1 MAQKT
6 PFHLAWFLQG
16 SSIQAWGA
24 EWTGNISEEW
34 MSADMFL
41 DLARN
46 IERAAFDYLL
56 IEDSI
61 YIGQNWQNSRD
72 IFLKNGMSVPRQ
84 EPTVVASLMMAATSR
99 LGIVPT
105 LSTFAYHPYL
115 TARIVGTLDQV
126 SGGRAGWNMVTGSS
140 DFSGQNFGLDKL
152 PEHDTRYEMA
162 AEYIEIVTR
171 LWDSWEP
178 GAIVADRKSG
188 VLIDPAK
195 VHTIDYEGQ
204 YYKSRGPLNS
214 GPCPQGRPV
223 IAQAG
228 GSAKGREI
236 AARYADTIVAHP
248 KGVEAM
254 KDYRDDV
261 RARMRDYGRDPDTL
275 QGAVHVLAGARRHH
289 GRRRRTRRRCAAC
302 GRRRTSI
309 SGWPRWAGPPT
320 SISPATTSTRRWAQ
334 LSTNGHQSSL
344 ANFIRRAG
352 GKTLREAIVSY
363 SSSGGCVDLVGTPDA
378 GGRPDG
384 GGDAGGRRRRLP
396 VLAAQCQPQERGG
409 DHRRPGAGAAA
420 ARRGAQ
426 EIRQPAFPGQS
437 AGVLIGHQR
446 PGPPHR
452 RQPSAAKTAAAWLR
466 HQQVTTIAP

>member
-1 MAQKT
+1 MT
-6 PFHLAWFLQG
+6 TDPFHLAWFLQG

-46 IERAAFDYLL
+46 IERAGFDYLL
-56 IEDSI
+56 LEDSI
-61 YIGQNWQNSRD
+61 YIGQNWQNKRD

-140 DFSGQNFGLDKL
+140 DFSAQNFGMDQL
-152 PEHDTRYEMA
+152 PPHDRRYDMA
-162 AEYIEIVTR
+162 AEYIDIVTQ
-171 LWDSWEP
+171 LWSSWEP

-188 VLIDPAK
+188 VLIDPEK
-195 VHTIDYEGQ
+195 VHTIDFAGE

-228 GSAKGREI
+228 GSAKGRAI

-248 KGVEAM
+248 KGIEGM
-254 KDYRDDV
+254 KDYRNDV
-261 RARMRDYGRDPDTL
+261 RAQMRAFGRDPDSCKIL
-275 QGAVHVLAGARRHH
+275 FMAVPVIGETSAEAREK
-289 GRRRRTRRRCAAC
+289 AAM
-302 GRRRTSI
+302 RKVKT
-309 SGWPRWAGPPT
+309 AE
-320 SISPATTSTRRWAQ
+320 
-334 LSTNGHQSSL
+334 NVD
-344 ANFIRRAG
+344 RAH
-352 GKTLREAIVSY
+352 SQ
-363 SSSGGCVDLVGTPDA
+363 
-378 GGRPDG
+378 GGRQDAARGHRQLQQQPGIARSGRNPRRGGRADG
-384 GGDAGGRRRRLP
+384 RGDAGGGRRRVFVHAGQYVAP
-396 VLAAQCQPQERGG
+396 ERGG
-409 DHRRPGAGAAA
+409 DHRRSGAGVAAA
-420 ARRGAQ
+420 GTGAQ
-426 EIRQPAFPGQS
+426 EVRARDVSG
-437 AGVLIGHQR
+437 
-446 PGPPHR
+446 
-452 RQPSAAKTAAAWLR
+452 
-466 HQQVTTIAP
+466 

>member
-1 MAQKT
+1 MAAD

-16 SSIQAWGA
+16 SSIQAWG
-24 EWTGNISEEW
+24 EQWNGNISEEW

-41 DLARN
+41 DLARA
-46 IERAAFDYLL
+46 IERACFDYLL

-72 IFLKNGMSVPRQ
+72 MFLKNGMSVPRQ

-140 DFSGQNFGLDKL
+140 DYSGQNFGLDAL

-162 AEYIEIVTR
+162 AEYIDVVTK

-178 GAIVADRKSG
+178 GAIVADRNSG

-195 VHTIDYEGQ
+195 VHTIDHRGE
-204 YYKSRGPLNS
+204 YYGSRGPLNS

-228 GSAKGREI
+228 GSAKGRAI
-236 AARYADTIVAHP
+236 ASRYADTIVAHP
-248 KGVEAM
+248 KGVAAM

-261 RARMRDYGRDPDTL
+261 RARMAAEGRDPDTCKVL
-275 QGAVHVLAGARRHH
+275 FMATPVLANTEEEAQARGARR
-289 GRRRRTRRRCAAC
+289 GV
-302 GRRRTSI
+302 
-309 SGWPRWAGPPT
+309 
-320 SISPATTSTRRWAQ
+320 
-334 LSTNGHQSSL
+334 
-344 ANFIRRAG
+344 ANTA
-352 GKTLREAIVSY
+352 EVN
-363 SSSGGCVDLVGTPDA
+363 
-378 GGRPDG
+378 RP
-384 GGDAGGRRRRLP
+384 
-396 VLAAQCQPQERGG
+396 
-409 DHRRPGAGAAA
+409 PGADG
-420 ARRGAQ
+420 
-426 EIRQPAFPGQS
+426 
-437 AGVLIGHQR
+437 LDHQ
-446 PGPPHR
+446 HR
-452 RQPSAAKTAAAWLR
+452 LLR
-466 HQQVTTIAP
+466 L

>member
-1 MAQKT
+1 MASDH
-6 PFHLAWFLQG
+6 FHLAWFLQG

-24 EWTGNISEEW
+24 DWTGNISEEW
-34 MSADMFL
+34 MSAGMFL
-41 DLARN
+41 DLARS
-46 IERAAFDYLL
+46 IERAGFDYMLL
-56 IEDSI
+56 EDSI

-162 AEYIEIVTR
+162 EEYIEVVTR

-178 GAIVADRKSG
+178 GAIVADRKTG

-195 VHTIDYEGQ
+195 VHTIDHAGR

-214 GPCPQGRPV
+214 GPAPQGRPV

-228 GSAKGREI
+228 GSARGRNI

-248 KGVEAM
+248 KGIDGM
-254 KDYRDDV
+254 KDYRNDV
-261 RARMRDYGRDPDTL
+261 RTQMRRFGRNPDDCKVLFMVYPILGDTME
-275 QGAVHVLAGARRHH
+275 QAQEKSAQRAVDAAANIDQRLAQMGW
-289 GRRRRTRRRCAAC
+289 T
-302 GRRRTSI
+302 TNI
-309 SGWPRWAGPPT
+309 DFSGHDLDAPVGELT
-320 SISPATTSTRRWAQ
+320 
-334 LSTNGHQSSL
+334 TNGHQSSL
-344 ANFIRRAG
+344 DNFIRKAG
-352 GKTLREAIVSY
+352 GKTLREAIIAH
-363 SSSGGCVDLVGTPDA
+363 SSTGGSVDLVGTPDA
-378 GGRPDG
+378 VAAQMGEVMQEV
-384 GGDAGGRRRRLP
+384 GGDGFLFALP
-396 VLAAQCQPQERGG
+396 NVSRKSVAEITDGLIPALQQRGLVRKQYGCQHFRDNLLE
-409 DHRRPGAGAAA
+409 
-420 ARRGAQ
+420 
-426 EIRQPAFPGQS
+426 F
-437 AGVLIGHQR
+437 
-446 PGPPHR
+446 
-452 RQPSAAKTAAAWLR
+452 
-466 HQQVTTIAP
+466 